1 MGKVL
6 PIYIHPHPV
15 LQRTAAPVA
24 TINSAALTLAE
35 DMLATLA
42 VADGVGLAAPQVGQS
57 QRLVVI
63 DLGEELPDGKRNYGI
78 KRPEILFNPEI
89 LSYGAATATRQEGCL
104 SLPGLWAEVER
115 ATEVTVR
122 YQDQDGATHQA
133 TATGLRAVVLQH
145 EIDHLNG
152 VLFTDKLT
160 ASRKALA
167 LPKWQKLRTG
177 LLRQGGAFDVI
188 SAERGLIKA
197 KPEDEAE

>member
-15 LQRTAAPVA
+15 LQRTADPVA
-24 TINSAALTLAE
+24 SVNAAALTLAE

-42 VADGVGLAAPQVGQS
+42 MADGVGLAAPQVGQS
-57 QRLVVI
+57 LRVI
-63 DLGEELPDGKRNYGI
+63 VLDLGEELPDGKRNYGI
-78 KRPEILFNPEI
+78 KRPEVMFNPEI
-89 LSYGAATATRQEGCL
+89 IARGAETATRQEGCL

-122 YQDQDGATHQA
+122 YLDQDGAVHEA
-133 TATGLRAVVLQH
+133 TASGLRAVVLQH

-152 VLFTDKLT
+152 VLFIDKLT

-167 LPKWQKLRTG
+167 LPKWQKLRTEI
-177 LLRQGGAFDVI
+177 LRKGGAFDVI
-188 SAERGLIKA
+188 SAERGVIKA
-197 KPEDEAE
+197 KPAED

>member
-15 LQRTAAPVA
+15 LHRTADPVA
-24 TINSAALTLAE
+24 RVDAAALTLAE

-57 QRLVVI
+57 LQIIVL
-63 DLGEELPDGKRNYGI
+63 DLGEEQPDGTRNYAL
-78 KRPEILFNPEI
+78 KRPEMMFNPQI
-89 LSYGAATATRQEGCL
+89 IAMGPTTATRQEGCL

-115 ATEVTVR
+115 PTEVTVR
-122 YQDQDGATHQA
+122 YLDRDGTVREHSAK
-133 TATGLRAVVLQH
+133 GLRAVVLQH

-152 VLFTDKLT
+152 VLFIERLS

-167 LPKWQKLRTG
+167 LPKWQKLRAEI
-177 LLRQGGAFDVI
+177 LRKGGAFEVI
-188 SAERGLIKA
+188 AAERGLIKA
-197 KPEDEAE
+197 RPEDEAD